1 MPDNI
6 FGILGVALVMLL
18 GFLPFIKV
26 LINRFAPVKTSKAV
40 VVDKTV
46 IEHFSKYAGSGMAKE
61 YVIVFSIEGKKKSF
75 TVSRFSYD
83 GYRLREEGVLKYR
96 GNRIIS
102 FD

>member
-1 MPDNI
+1 MPEHI
-6 FGILGVALVMLL
+6 LEILGVSVIMIL
-18 GFLPFIKV
+18 GSLQFIKMA
-26 LINRFAPVKTSKAV
+26 INRFAPVKTSKAV
-40 VVDKTV
+40 VADKTV

-61 YVIVFSIEGKKKSF
+61 YVIVFSIEGKKKSL